1 MREEIISLGGEV
13 LFNTKVV
20 DFEINTNQQM
30 LEAVATED
38 GNSIK
43 EKETKQIAFGAES
56 VVSYAI
62 SYKNIEGGTN
72 LFPASISGYKID
84 SFKIK
89 TYYNNHI
96 RDNGAQDEGA
106 SGGMDENSRIAIISP
121 KSSDIYIVENKNKK
135 LDTTNII
142 ENNNLEDDTKDIIG
156 EENKQNEIVA
166 EQESEE
172 KNKQK
177 IEEKEEEKI
186 NYSNTINENKDID
199 NNESLNS
206 SVQKS
211 QKLPNTGI
219 NDIFVI
225 IFIPLIVVL
234 VISIIKYVQYRNIN

>member
-1 MREEIISLGGEV
+1 MYTKMCKVIVFMYIILIAGIMCNSMTSFAADTKEITIYYL
-13 LFNTKVV
+13 
-20 DFEINTNQQM
+20 D
-30 LEAVATED
+30 ED
-38 GNSIK
+38 GNNIK
-43 EKETKQIAFGAES
+43 EQETKQIAFGVES

-72 LFPASISGYKID
+72 IFPASISGYKID
-84 SFKIK
+84 SYRIK

-96 RDNGAQDEGA
+96 RDNGAQDEGT

-121 KSSDIYIVENKNKK
+121 KSSDIYIVEFIYKK

-142 ENNNLEDDTKDIIG
+142 ENNNLEDDTKDIIS
-156 EENKQNEIVA
+156 EENKKNEIVA
-166 EQESEE
+166 EQES
-172 KNKQK
+172 
-177 IEEKEEEKI
+177 EEKI
-186 NYSNTINENKDID
+186 NYSNTINENKDIG
-199 NNESLNS
+199 NNEFLDS

-219 NDIFVI
+219 NNIFGI

>member
-1 MREEIISLGGEV
+1 
-13 LFNTKVV
+13 
-20 DFEINTNQQM
+20 
-30 LEAVATED
+30 
-38 GNSIK
+38 
-43 EKETKQIAFGAES
+43 
-56 VVSYAI
+56 
-62 SYKNIEGGTN
+62 
-72 LFPASISGYKID
+72 
-84 SFKIK
+84 
-89 TYYNNHI
+89 
-96 RDNGAQDEGA
+96 
-106 SGGMDENSRIAIISP
+106 MDENSRIAIISP
-121 KSSDIYIVENKNKK
+121 KSSDIYIVEFIYKK

-211 QKLPNTGI
+211 QLSRSK
-219 NDIFVI
+219 D
-225 IFIPLIVVL
+225 
-234 VISIIKYVQYRNIN
+234 KY